1 MFDSA
6 CTSDCLS
13 VGQGACSD
21 QAGVVC
27 CPFFSSVGNC
37 TNTGASSTITSTT
50 NTTSTSTT
58 STTSTSTTSTT
69 STSTVSS
76 IDYSEWLK
84 PNKLKFI
91 KDK

>member
-1 MFDSA
+1 MFDAA

-13 VGQGACSD
+13 LGQGACSD

-27 CPFFSSVGNC
+27 CPFFSSEGNC
-37 TNTGASSTITSTT
+37 THAGASSTSISSTSI
-50 NTTSTSTT
+50 STT
-58 STTSTSTTSTT
+58 STTSTA

-76 IDYSEWLK
+76 IDYSECIK

-91 KDK
+91 T

>member
-1 MFDSA
+1 MFDAA

-27 CPFFSSVGNC
+27 CPFFSSEGNC
-37 TNTGASSTITSTT
+37 THTGASSI
-50 NTTSTSTT
+50 STT
-58 STTSTSTTSTT
+58 STTSTA

-76 IDYSEWLK
+76 IDYSECIK

-91 KDK
+91 T